1 MCSIFSAN
9 YMKHYPHLGSE
20 QKIPPKMGQNYMR
33 LKIHEMFK
41 ENLFDICV
49 NCCVIIMCVCIC
61 VCQKER
67 EILTIL

>member
-33 LKIHEMFK
+33 LKIHVMFK

-49 NCCVIIMCVCIC
+49 VV
-61 VCQKER
+61 
-67 EILTIL
+67 LS